1 MRFDI
6 KLGKAYS
13 QIPRTPIGE
22 IISEINGHSQRR
34 YNAPFIAAATLGLSI
49 YLAVIVHGLV
59 GTVALATGLYVAWRW
74 FQREQRDRITTL
86 NYEFSQDIEA
96 YYSAIQRACQNLA
109 GSEKVWLED
118 RRHQVKGQGTSR
130 ENRNARYAV
139 SFTNKPVQIKQETP
153 PFIKTNLQVWGI
165 DIGHIK
171 LFFFPDFVFILQRG
185 LYSAAS
191 YSSFNIQYETE
202 LINVQGKA
210 PGDAQFVRVVNQ
222 STAGAKS
229 EVTQVRYGLVK
240 VLSNVGLCLILHVS
254 NNLLAEKFADNF
266 RSGQG
271 WLAQRRK
278 KRSLFDSDEEMEV
291 PADKPIRRSA
301 YEILGVRSASSLA
314 ELKAAYHRMAKMNHP
329 DRVEGMDPE
338 FQELAT
344 RRIRE
349 INEAYLELRQQ
360 VSQRP
365 VSR

>member
-22 IISEINGHSQRR
+22 IISEINSHAQRR
-34 YNAPFIAAATLGLSI
+34 YIAPLIGAAAIALAV
-49 YLAVIVHGLV
+49 YLAVVVHITV
-59 GTVALATGLYVAWRW
+59 GAAVLATGLYVAWRW

-86 NYEFSQDIEA
+86 NYEFSQDVDA

-109 GSEKVWLED
+109 GAEKVWLED
-118 RRHQVKGQGTSR
+118 RRHQVRGQGD
-130 ENRNARYAV
+130 RNARYAV
-139 SFTNKPVQIKQETP
+139 SFTNKPVQIKQEAP
-153 PFIKTNLQVWGI
+153 PFIKTNLQIWGI

-210 PGDAQFVRVVNQ
+210 PGDAQFVRVVNPPPG
-222 STAGAKS
+222 TAGANG
-229 EVTQVRYGLVK
+229 ETVTQVRYGLVK
-240 VLSNVGLCLILHVS
+240 LLSNVGLCLIFHVS
-254 NNLLAEKFADNF
+254 SNLLAEKFADNF

-271 WLAQRRK
+271 WLTQRRK
-278 KRSLFDSDEEMEV
+278 KRSLYDGDEELEV
-291 PADKPIRRSA
+291 PADKPMRRSA
-301 YEILGVRSASSLA
+301 YDILGIRSANSLA

-349 INEAYLELRQQ
+349 INEAYLELREQ
-360 VSQRP
+360 VTQRT

>member
-6 KLGKAYS
+6 KLGNAYS
-13 QIPRTPIGE
+13 QTPRTPIGE
-22 IISEINGHSQRR
+22 IISEINSHAQRR
-34 YNAPFIAAATLGLSI
+34 YIAPFIGAG
-49 YLAVIVHGLV
+49 V
-59 GTVALATGLYVAWRW
+59 VALSTYFAIAQLPLIASIALIVGLCGAWAY
-74 FQREQRDRITTL
+74 FQRERRDRVTVL
-86 NYEFSQDIEA
+86 HYEFSQDIDA
-96 YYSAIQRACQNLA
+96 YFSAIQRACQNLA

-118 RRHQVKGQGTSR
+118 RRHQVKSQG
-130 ENRNARYAV
+130 ERNARYAV

-153 PFIKTNLQVWGI
+153 PLIKTNLQVWGI
-165 DIGHIK
+165 DIGHMK

-202 LINVQGKA
+202 LINVQGKP
-210 PGDAQFVRVVNQ
+210 PGDAQFVRTV
-222 STAGAKS
+222 SAKS
-229 EVTQVRYGLVK
+229 EKDSNGGTVTQVRYGLVK

-254 NNLLAEKFADNF
+254 NNLLAEKFAENF

-278 KRSLFDSDEEMEV
+278 KRAFFESEEEAEV
-291 PADKPIRRSA
+291 PVGKPEPRSP
-301 YEILGVRSASSLA
+301 YDILGIRSVTSLA

-338 FQELAT
+338 FQALAT

-360 VSQRP
+360 VAERTP
-365 VSR
+365 SR